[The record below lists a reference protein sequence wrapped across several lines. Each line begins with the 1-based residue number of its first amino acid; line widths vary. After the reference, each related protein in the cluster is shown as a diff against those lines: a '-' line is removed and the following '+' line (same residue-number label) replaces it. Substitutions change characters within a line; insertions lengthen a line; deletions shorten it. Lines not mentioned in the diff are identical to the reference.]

1 MKTLLD
7 LIQEFAVL
15 NDAKTLGGGILP
27 PAEEQ
32 RWRELKDFYDI
43 LMVQEGF
50 REQPVARFSADEI
63 RQRVSSR
70 IRLRVRTDMEV
81 IVQHET
87 DFVSGRVGNLSCGG
101 ALLTCDDFLDVGSRV
116 TLHLTHIERRDGVLW
131 VEGDVVWQR
140 NGGPEVGPRYQMGI
154 RFVSLEKNDWTKL
167 DSYVVENIE
176 HRILSLR
183 ADALQPEFV
192 QREQLTWGQ
201 SI

>member
-27 PAEEQ
+27 PVEER
-32 RWRELKDFYDI
+32 RWRVLKEFYDT

-63 RQRVSSR
+63 RKHVSSR
-70 IRLRVRTDMEV
+70 LRLRVRTDMEV
-81 IVQHET
+81 AVQHQT
-87 DFVSGRVGNLSCGG
+87 DFLSGRVGNLSCGG
-101 ALLTCDDFLDVGSRV
+101 ALLMCDDFIDVGARV
-116 TLHLTHIERRDGVLW
+116 TLHLTHIDRREGVLW
-131 VEGDVVWQR
+131 VNGDVVWQR
-140 NGGPEVGPRYQMGI
+140 NGGPETGPRYQLGI
-154 RFVSLEKNDWTKL
+154 RFVGLEKNDWAKL

-183 ADALQPEFV
+183 ADALHPEFV
-192 QREQLTWGQ
+192 QAEQLSWEQ
-201 SI
+201 